1 MVRTSLIVGILAL
14 GLAGLA
20 ACSSGG
26 SGGRFAGGSGSGK
39 YVKTSVKG
47 LRPCPLSQVN
57 PSNLRL
63 PCKKIGGK
71 WYVVD

>member
-26 SGGRFAGGSGSGK
+26 SAGGSGSGK